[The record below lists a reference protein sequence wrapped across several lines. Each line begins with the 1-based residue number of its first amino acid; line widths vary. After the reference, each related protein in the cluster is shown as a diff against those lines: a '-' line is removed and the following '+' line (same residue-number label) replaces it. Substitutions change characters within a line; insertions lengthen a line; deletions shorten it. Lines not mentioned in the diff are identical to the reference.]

1 MLRSANVIA
10 FFRDIPGT
18 FARGFGLAFERAHG
32 LVRGGNEAIEGLPR
46 LLDAFLLAKAR
57 ISGGT
62 SKRSLA
68 AMITS
73 CKSA

>member
-46 LLDAFLLAKAR
+46 LLDAFLGKGAHF
-57 ISGGT
+57 GGNLET
-62 SKRSLA
+62 VAGGHDHLL
-68 AMITS
+68 
-73 CKSA
+73 